1 MTHDLG
7 EEAQEI
13 RKRYNKM
20 SKKVFTRE
28 DETHLYRKV
37 FRVDL

>member
-13 RKRYNKM
+13 TKRYKEM
-20 SKKVFTRE
+20 FDKVFTME